1 MKYLIMC
8 EGPNERQIIDILL
21 DNNLLIFG
29 RDDLLGLVPYH
40 ARQINA
46 SGQIR
51 ATLNMYTGND
61 VIILRIGD
69 KQNEELRIPVVYKHK
84 IQNVRKVCTK
94 PELEVLLIIAE
105 GMWREYHK
113 VKSKMS
119 AKEFAKAH
127 IRLGTQRYNNST
139 VFYREY
145 FGNYVD
151 KLVYCI
157 KEYRRL
163 HKTHRADEDYLADFL
178 SG

>member
-21 DNNLLIFG
+21 DNNLLMFS

-40 ARQINA
+40 ARQINS
-46 SGQIR
+46 SGQVR

-61 VIILRIGD
+61 VIILRVGD

-105 GMWREYHK
+105 GMWQEYHK

-127 IRLGTQRYNNST
+127 IRLGSKRYDNST

-145 FGNYVD
+145 FGNYAG

-163 HKTHRADEDYLADFL
+163 HKTHRTDEAYLADFL